1 LGVALC
7 FRATSLRRERF
18 VAEYWYLCRRA
29 ARRFMRRGL
38 DRADLE
44 QVGAIGLIK
53 AIDRYDPS
61 QRAPFEAYAWL
72 LIVGELMHYVRD
84 SERLLRAPR
93 GVRDLERRWAVT
105 ERDLWTLLG
114 RQPMENEIARVVGVT
129 EDQVRE
135 IRAYRATNR
144 VLSFE
149 LLQDAER
156 RVSAYGIDDVLDR
169 MTVEKILAG
178 LSPLERQIV
187 RSIHLDG
194 VSVVELAARLGYSR
208 RHVTRLHR
216 SAIERLK
223 SMCEVHSSDLACGVA
238 PLCGAERKGD
248 VSLSH
253 SGRITRARA
262 RRHTRRHSGTPE
274 AER

>member
-1 LGVALC
+1 MPLRAASGLFAETKLRLGVALC
-7 FRATSLRRERF
+7 FRATTLLRERL
-18 VAEYWYLCRRA
+18 VADYWYLCRRA

-84 SERLLRAPR
+84 SERILRAPR
-93 GVRDLERRWAVT
+93 GVRDLERRWAVA
-105 ERDLWTLLG
+105 EQQLWAALG
-114 RQPMENEIARVVGVT
+114 REPVESEVVRCIGAT
-129 EDQVRE
+129 PDDVRE
-135 IRAYRATNR
+135 IRAYRASSQ
-144 VLSFE
+144 VISFE
-149 LLQDAER
+149 LARDVER
-156 RVSAYGIDDVLDR
+156 RAAPYVIDDVLDR
-169 MTVEKILAG
+169 MTVESILQG

-194 VSVVELAARLGYSR
+194 VTVVELAARLGYSR

-216 SAIERLK
+216 AAIERLK
-223 SMCEVHSSDLACGVA
+223 
-238 PLCGAERKGD
+238 GALVE
-248 VSLSH
+248 
-253 SGRITRARA
+253 
-262 RRHTRRHSGTPE
+262 
-274 AER
+274 